1 MKNRLLAILMLLAPA
16 AAIQARVV
24 VYDLEI
30 AEQTWSPADDV
41 KPIRALTINGGIP
54 GPTIRFR
61 EGDIARIRVHNRLRN
76 EETSIHWHGVLL
88 PNAQDGVPH
97 ITTPPIKPGT
107 THTFEFPLK
116 HSGTYW
122 YHSHTGLQEQR
133 GVYGSIV
140 IDPKGGEPVK
150 AARDHVVVLSD
161 WTTESPSEVM
171 RTLMRGSEWYALRK
185 GSVQS
190 LTGAAKAG
198 ALKDF
203 WERERTR
210 MPAMD
215 ISDVAYD
222 AFLANGKRSIQLPG
236 KPGERVRLRFINAAA
251 STYFYLESAIGPMT
265 MVAADGPAV
274 RPLPIKR
281 LLVGMAE
288 TYDVIV
294 TVPPSGQWEVR
305 ATAQDGSGHAAVL
318 LGSGE
323 AHPAPEIPRP
333 DLYRMDYM
341 MAGMDEM
348 EGMDMKGMNHAAMSM
363 QGTDHEGMG
372 HGDMKG
378 MDHGSSTMKDMDHG
392 SPAMKGMNHGTM
404 DHGSVESPRPLPPYS
419 KLRAR
424 GTTAFA
430 ASHPRRTIPLRL
442 TGDMERYV
450 WSFNGKTMA
459 EDGVIKIKRGE
470 VLRLEMVN
478 DTMMHH
484 PIHLHGHFF
493 RVLEGQGSDAPLKHT
508 IDVPPMSRRTIEFEA
523 DETGDWLFHCH
534 LLYHMHAG
542 MARVF
547 SYEEQ
552 GTDHAPHLG
561 EHAHDPLYVML
572 DGSLQ
577 SHMSEGMLTLRNSRN
592 DFFGMW
598 DAGYGDVDETEYEID
613 LGWKRYFTPNFS
625 TVLGWRFT
633 NMEDEEDRAFAGIQY
648 RLPYLVWSSAQLDSE
663 GDLRLGLAKSLQITD
678 RLGVFADV
686 QYDTGSEWEWSLG
699 ADYILTKQF
708 SLITQYHSEY
718 GLGGGLSFR
727 F

>member
-1 MKNRLLAILMLLAPA
+1 MKPLFILFLAATVA
-16 AAIQARVV
+16 HARVV
-24 VYDLEI
+24 EYDLEI
-30 AEQTWSPADDV
+30 AEQTWSPSADV
-41 KPIRALTINGGIP
+41 RPVRALTINGGIP

-61 EGDIARIRVHNRLRN
+61 EGDTARIRVHNRLKR

-88 PNAQDGVPH
+88 PNPQDGVPH
-97 ITTPPIKPGT
+97 ITTPPIQPGT

-122 YHSHTGLQEQR
+122 YHSHTGLQEQQ
-133 GVYGSIV
+133 GIYGSIV
-140 IDPKGGEPVK
+140 IEPKHGEPVK
-150 AARDHVVVLSD
+150 ATRDHVVVLSD
-161 WTTESPSEVM
+161 WTTENPHEVM

-185 GSVQS
+185 GSMQS

-222 AFLANGKRSIQLPG
+222 AFLANGKRSIHLPG
-236 KPGERVRLRFINAAA
+236 KPGERVRLRVINAAA
-251 STYFYLESAIGPMT
+251 STYFYLESATGPMT
-265 MVAADGPAV
+265 IVAADGPAV

-281 LLVGMAE
+281 LLIGMAE

-294 TVPPSGQWEVR
+294 TVPRSGRWEVR
-305 ATAQDGSGHAAVL
+305 ATAQDGSGHASVL

-323 AHPAPEIPRP
+323 VHPAPEIPRP

-341 MAGMDEM
+341 MAGMDER
-348 EGMDMKGMNHAAMSM
+348 EGMDMKGMQHSSMAM
-363 QGTDHEGMG
+363 QAGDHSAMN

-378 MDHGSSTMKDMDHG
+378 MDHGAMDHAASAMKDPAPDHGQADMKGMDHG
-392 SPAMKGMNHGTM
+392 ATDN
-404 DHGSVESPRPLPPYS
+404 PRPLSPYS

-424 GTTAFA
+424 ESTAYA

-493 RVLEGQGSDAPLKHT
+493 RVLEGQGKNAPLKHT
-508 IDVPPMSRRTIEFEA
+508 VDVPPMGRRTIEFEA

-552 GTDHAPHLG
+552 GPHHHPRLG
-561 EHAHDPLYVML
+561 EHAHDPFYAFV
-572 DGSLQ
+572 DGTLQ
-577 SHMSEGMLTLRNSRN
+577 SHMSEGMVTLMNSRN

-598 DAGYGDVDETEYEID
+598 EVGYGDVDDTEYEID
-613 LGWKRYFTPNFS
+613 LGWKRYFNPNFS

-633 NMEDEEDRAFAGIQY
+633 NMEEAEDRAFAGIEY
-648 RLPYLVWSSAQLDSE
+648 RLPYLVQSSVQLDSE
-663 GDLRLGLAKSLQITD
+663 GDLRLALGKSLQLTD
-678 RLGVFADV
+678 RLGVFGEV
-686 QYDTGSEWEWSLG
+686 EYDTGSEWEWTLG
-699 ADYILTKQF
+699 ADYTLTKQF

-718 GLGGGLSFR
+718 GLGAGFAFR

>member
-1 MKNRLLAILMLLAPA
+1 MKPLLILLLAATA
-16 AAIQARVV
+16 VHARVV
-24 VYDLEI
+24 EYDLEI
-30 AEQTWSPADDV
+30 AEQKWSPAGDL
-41 KPIRALTINGGIP
+41 KPVRALTINGGIP

-61 EGDIARIRVHNRLRN
+61 EGDTARIRVHNRLKG
-76 EETSIHWHGVLL
+76 EETSIHWHGVLV
-88 PNAQDGVPH
+88 PNPMDGVPH
-97 ITTPPIKPGT
+97 VTTPPIQPGT
-107 THTFEFPLK
+107 SHTFEFPII

-122 YHSHTGLQEQR
+122 YHSHTGLQEQS

-140 IDPKGGEPVK
+140 IEPKDGEPVK
-150 AARDHVVVLSD
+150 ATRDHVVVLSD
-161 WTTESPSEVM
+161 WTVESPYEVV
-171 RTLMRGSEWYALRK
+171 RTLVRGSEWYALRK
-185 GSVQS
+185 NNMQS

-222 AFLANGKRSIQLPG
+222 AFLANGKRSIHLPG
-236 KPGERVRLRFINAAA
+236 KPGERVRLRVINAAA
-251 STYFYLESAIGPMT
+251 STYFYLESATGPMT
-265 MVAADGPAV
+265 IVAADGPAV

-281 LLVGMAE
+281 LLIGMAE

-294 TVPPSGQWEVR
+294 TVPKSGQWEVR
-305 ATAQDGSGHAAVL
+305 ATAQDGSGHASVL

-323 AHPAPEIPRP
+323 VHPAPEIPRP
-333 DLYRMDYM
+333 DLYRMDHM
-341 MAGMDEM
+341 MAGMNEM
-348 EGMDMKGMNHAAMSM
+348 EGMEMKGMQHSTMAMQEDDHAA
-363 QGTDHEGMG
+363 MG

-378 MDHGSSTMKDMDHG
+378 MDHDSAGVKEAGHGEGSMKGMDHG
-392 SPAMKGMNHGTM
+392 SP
-404 DHGSVESPRPLPPYS
+404 DESRPLAPYS

-424 GTTAFA
+424 ESTAFA
-430 ASHPRRTIPLRL
+430 ATLPRRTIPLRL

-459 EDGVIKIKRGE
+459 EDSVIKIKRGE

-493 RVLEGQGSDAPLKHT
+493 RVLEGQGKDAPLKHT
-508 IDVPPMSRRTIEFEA
+508 VDVPPMGRRTIEFEA
-523 DETGDWLFHCH
+523 DATGDWLFHCH

-547 SYEEQ
+547 SYENQ
-552 GTDHAPHLG
+552 GPHHVTHIG
-561 EHAHDPLYVML
+561 EHGHDPFYLLL

-577 SHMSEGMLTLRNSRN
+577 SHLSEGALTLMNSRN

-598 DAGYGDVDETEYEID
+598 EVGYGDVDETEYEID
-613 LGWKRYFTPNFS
+613 VGWKRYFNPNFS

-633 NMEDEEDRAFAGIQY
+633 NEEDEEDRAFGGIQY
-648 RLPYLVWSSAQLDSE
+648 RLPYLVWSSVQLDSE
-663 GDLRLGLAKSLQITD
+663 GDLRLGLAKELQITD
-678 RLGVFADV
+678 RLGVFAEV
-686 QYDTGSEWEWSLG
+686 EYDTGSDWEWALG

-708 SLITQYHSEY
+708 SLIGQYHSEY
-718 GLGGGLSFR
+718 GLGGGISFR